1 MRWFT
6 FDRTPGEK
14 MDPDEFQNRA
24 LQAATLA
31 GLVDSPSPGEWLRNI
46 NVPAMMVVAE
56 RHDGS
61 DRLLVCFPQYEGDEA
76 LETRTARELGG
87 AVQGVPRET
96 EPPSSIGRGDLRV
109 VHSHVKRNARL
120 SRASQDGA
128 DVTKLTAPEDG
139 FVCLTAR
146 RLGRWETERVRSWV
160 SDETNSQADGNKLRK
175 PGVAAVRVTAGSPS
189 LADARTACQQGMAS
203 LRTGLDHTV
212 SWKSRPG
219 LGLVLL
225 SGALFTA
232 VLTAWLVYDLP
243 VWPAFPLLAL
253 LAVSVLRL
261 LRLRSDLPGHEMFR
275 TPRHYWW
282 AARKR
287 TADSDDFKSR
297 FGGDD
302 RDEGAPGRRLVRA
315 YALQRSSLPVPP
327 GTLAALCAPERGKAM
342 SKSGATFAADGFRD
356 ADGPLIGYDAA
367 NNPVRLRRDTLYG
380 GVAIVGEAGSG
391 KTNLTDL
398 LQSWLWSHEEDNQ
411 MLSFEVKTANRVP
424 LLREL
429 SHGRLKVIDMMGL
442 PGEPVIDMLGPGDIE
457 TRAQRFADLVRFAYP
472 AGSVMGA
479 SLAQL
484 HDAALVGQW
493 FVAQPK
499 AREYAAK
506 VGITL
511 DAGDGW
517 LTVAHIVLLGRGV
530 QQATMLL
537 KASDALRPP
546 AEIRD
551 AYARLL
557 GERRGTGK
565 LAMSDTQLMNKLSAP
580 LNKVSDL
587 LKASPVFDVRRPKVT
602 WDFVLQRRLD
612 IAIVLSVSTRG
623 VSMPAGLPDILG
635 PMLLKS
641 LRESVERVCGGWQRE
656 GRSLTVVCDELSML
670 SADDGS
676 VVAWMREK
684 GREFGTRVLF
694 ATQNPRQLNDEVRNS
709 FLGYMTV
716 ASFLIGNPQIS
727 DEVAAVLDDG
737 TGEWTGARVRSIAKY
752 HVALKTRGK
761 DGPLP
766 TAVVRVPLAKSKSGL
781 TA

>member
-1 MRWFT
+1 
-6 FDRTPGEK
+6 

-61 DRLLVCFPQYEGDEA
+61 DRLLVCFPQCEGDEA

-327 GTLAALCAPERGKAM
+327 GTLAALCAPERGKAINR
-342 SKSGATFAADGFRD
+342 SGLTSVPVEMTK
-356 ADGPLIGYDAA
+356 ADGPTVGLDAKGR
-367 NNPVRLRRDTLYG
+367 PVRLREDVLYG
-380 GVAIVGEAGSG
+380 GCSIMGEPGCG
-391 KTNLTDL
+391 KTNLMDQIL
-398 LQSWLWSHEEDNQ
+398 KELWKEDDTQ
-411 MLSFEVKTANRVP
+411 VITFEVKNATHIP
-424 LLREL
+424 LMKKL
-429 SHGRLKVIDMMGL
+429 SNGKLQVIDLMGL
-442 PGEPVIDMLGPGDIE
+442 PSEPIIDPLGPGDIE
-457 TRAQRFADLVRFAYP
+457 VRSQRFADLVKSAYP
-472 AGSVMGA
+472 EGSVMGA

-580 LNKVSDL
+580 LNKVSAL
-587 LKASPVFDVRRPKVT
+587 LSAAPVFDARRPKVT
-602 WDFVLQRRLD
+602 WDFVLQRR
-612 IAIVLSVSTRG
+612 VHLSLAMAVSTKG
-623 VSMPAGLPDILG
+623 APMPAGMTQILG
-635 PMLLKS
+635 PMMLKS
-641 LRESVERVCGGWQRE
+641 LKEAIERVCPNWQVE
-656 GRSLTVVCDELSML
+656 GKSLTLACDELSML
-670 SADDGS
+670 ASDDS
-676 VVAWMREK
+676 ESIVWFREK

-694 ATQNPRQLNDEVRNS
+694 CTQAPNQLSDDVRSS

-716 ASFLIGNPQIS
+716 MSFLIGNPKVS

-737 TGEWTGARVRSIAKY
+737 TSDWNGARVRSIAKWC
-752 HVALKTRGK
+752 VAVKTRGEY
-761 DGPLP
+761 GPLP
-766 TAVVRVPLAKSKSGL
+766 CVVVRVPLVR
-781 TA
+781 